1 MCDACAIIAFEG
13 ASLGVICICLE
24 TLAWVSATPMQ
35 GSLRY
40 PCKGL
45 RGSPSKGLFLPL
57 VWVPLASPFGLGGK
71 GHRTKEGMDFVVPRD
86 TCRDRRAEL
95 RGNPCQM

>member
-1 MCDACAIIAFEG
+1 MCDACAIMAFEVS
-13 ASLGVICICLE
+13 SLGLF
-24 TLAWVSATPMQ
+24 ASALKPLL
-35 GSLRY
+35 GSLRH

-71 GHRTKEGMDFVVPRD
+71 GHRTKEGVDFVVPRD
-86 TCRDRRAEL
+86 ACRDRRAEL
-95 RGNPCQM
+95 RDNPCQM